1 MAEDH
6 RDRFSGDMSRNEV
19 EIDLKKFMEMVTEN
33 NDLKR
38 EIFELKPKHIQAI
51 ESESPQINDT
61 KKEELI
67 DKNLVLEIVNDLEKL
82 MEEQQPFLN
91 KNLSL
96 SILSKKLNTRTHI
109 LSFVIN
115 TNYNVNFYTYVN
127 KFRLEYSQSL
137 LKNPKKQHLSME
149 GVAYESGFGSKS
161 TFNTLF
167 KKHIEMTPIQYKK
180 SKNQ

>member
-1 MAEDH
+1 
-6 RDRFSGDMSRNEV
+6 
-19 EIDLKKFMEMVTEN
+19 
-33 NDLKR
+33 
-38 EIFELKPKHIQAI
+38 
-51 ESESPQINDT
+51 
-61 KKEELI
+61 
-67 DKNLVLEIVNDLEKL
+67 

-96 SILSKKLNTRTHI
+96 SILSNKLNTSTHI

>member
-1 MAEDH
+1 
-6 RDRFSGDMSRNEV
+6 
-19 EIDLKKFMEMVTEN
+19 
-33 NDLKR
+33 
-38 EIFELKPKHIQAI
+38 
-51 ESESPQINDT
+51 
-61 KKEELI
+61 
-67 DKNLVLEIVNDLEKL
+67 
-82 MEEQQPFLN
+82 
-91 KNLSL
+91 
-96 SILSKKLNTRTHI
+96 
-109 LSFVIN
+109 
-115 TNYNVNFYTYVN
+115 VNFYTYVN